1 MLKKR
6 LCSSACTQSGGGGS
20 FLTQQEKAEIDLYIK
35 KYFSASK
42 DRTIRILSRMI
53 LGNRETVLHVLGKIQ
68 RMLVNYQ
75 QRR

>member
-1 MLKKR
+1 M
-6 LCSSACTQSGGGGS
+6 
-20 FLTQQEKAEIDLYIK
+20 TQQEKAEIDLYIK

-75 QRR
+75 QRRRQKRMQKKFAKRNHS